1 MSVRRRGWC
10 GVVVLWAVA
19 SAAPAQQ
26 VMLGEEFV
34 PGAVSRIDITLA
46 VEGRMKVVRDEKPE
60 AVPLKAKAAHSI
72 LEQADAADAKGGVGT
87 AVRYYLAA
95 SSEAE
100 VGTERSKRELGNDR
114 RLVVAKRTAEGT
126 LHYSPDGPLFREEL
140 ELVAEH
146 FDTLCVPALLPG
158 KPLSPGETWPV
169 GPEAAQHAC
178 LFEGLIRNELVGKFV
193 EVKDGAARFTI
204 TGKAE
209 GLECGANARLTISAA
224 GSFDLVTKRVV
235 ELVWE
240 QTDDRD
246 QGPASPATEVKATVT
261 LKRGPLPD
269 KPKELADAAPR
280 AKLPDDGK
288 IPDILLSLR
297 YADPAGRY
305 GFVYHRDWRVVGRTR
320 GHLVLRL
327 VEKGEFTA
335 QATVTGWQK
344 AAPGHHAS
352 PADYKAVLA
361 KLPGWEADGA
371 MEEGEVPTDPGRWM
385 YRVAGKGK
393 QDGLPVVQI
402 FYLLAG
408 PEGDQVAV
416 TVVAQP
422 EKAARLSPKDL
433 MLVNAIELPL
443 KK

>member
-1 MSVRRRGWC
+1 MSSRTRGWL
-10 GVVVLWAVA
+10 GAVALGFAA

-26 VMLGEEFV
+26 VTLAEDV
-34 PGAVSRIDITLA
+34 TPGTFSRFDITLA
-46 VEGRMKVVRDEKPE
+46 VEGRLKVVRDEKPE

-72 LEQADAADAKGGVGT
+72 LEQVEAADAKGGVGT
-87 AVRYYLAA
+87 AVRLYLAA
-95 SSEAE
+95 ASESE
-100 VGTERSKRELGNDR
+100 VGTEKSRRELGNDR
-114 RLVVAKRTAEGT
+114 RLIVAKRSADGT

-158 KPLSPGETWPV
+158 KPVSPGETWPV

-178 LFEGLIRNELVGKFV
+178 LFEGLIKNELVGKFV
-193 EVKDGAARFTI
+193 EAKDGVAKFTI

-224 GSFDLVTKRVV
+224 GTFDLVTKRVV

-240 QTDDRD
+240 QYDDRD
-246 QGPASPATEVKATVT
+246 QGPANPATEVKATVT
-261 LKRGPLPD
+261 LKRTPLAD

-288 IPDILLSLR
+288 IPDILLALR

-305 GFVYHRDWRVVGRTR
+305 GFVHHRDWRVVGRTR

-327 VEKGEFTA
+327 VEKGEFAA

-344 AAPGHHAS
+344 AAPGHHTS
-352 PADYKAVLA
+352 PAEFKAVLG
-361 KLPGWEADGA
+361 KLPGWEVEGA
-371 MEEGEVPTDPGRWM
+371 MEEGDVPTDPGRWL
-385 YRVAGKGK
+385 YRVAGRGK
-393 QDGLPVVQI
+393 QDGLPVVQL

-408 PEGDQVAV
+408 PDGDQVAV

-422 EKAARLSPKDL
+422 EKAAKLSPKDL

-443 KK
+443 RK